1 MNAMLSEN
9 FENLKDNVPADKW
22 AATLADLLQLAQ
34 NASENFQYE
43 RALSYLA
50 TMEELWQSKALP
62 NFSDDLRFNLYNEKG
77 RVLSKLGRYSEA
89 VTEYEKLLKFCQ
101 DKKMPVKRAEVFLE
115 IGQLLAKQGEL
126 DRALGHLHRALGL
139 YRRLSNSQGICKSL
153 RNLGVI
159 YIELGEFDD
168 AETSY
173 KEAIQIALV
182 DDQYI
187 LYADLNNNLG
197 AIRNMKGDWEG
208 ALESYSLAKEVYER
222 EREVRKAAYTINNI
236 GITFLEQEQYDR
248 ALKNFVMAVKTAESI
263 KDASLCLILSINLTD
278 LYLKRGEIEEAKR
291 YCANADK
298 YLESEKLRNSQLV
311 ETRKLAGQIAMR
323 EGRLD
328 EAGRFFDEAY
338 SISDELGLQYQQAE
352 VLHEKGR
359 LYFQADAHLEALQAL
374 ERAIHIF
381 SQLQATGRIEKTE
394 TLIGSIEELYLKIFE
409 SMAHKVDQ
417 KDHYTKG
424 HSDRVAQLAL
434 VIARELNLSDGEVK
448 EVVGG
453 ALLHDIGK
461 LDIADEIIKKEG
473 KLTAEEYAEIKT
485 HPDRGVQRLSGVTF
499 PWNIEPLI
507 RYHHERFDGG
517 GYPSGLTGESIPLGA
532 RIICVCDVFDAL
544 TSERPYRAAF
554 PAERALQ
561 VMKTE
566 MAIAFDPVILD
577 TLINLV
583 HAGRLEEILNRQTSP
598 DEMYRI
604 WAQVR
609 TKEETSAE
617 DSSPAPM
624 TPVAR

>member
-9 FENLKDNVPADKW
+9 FDNLKDHVPADKW
-22 AATLADLLQLAQ
+22 AATLADLLQLAKK
-34 NASENFQYE
+34 ASENFQYE
-43 RALSYLA
+43 RALGYLA

-62 NFSDDLRFNLYNEKG
+62 NFSDELKFDLYNEKG
-77 RVLSKLGRYSEA
+77 RVLSKLGRYGEA
-89 VTEYEKLLKFCQ
+89 VTESEKLLKFCQ
-101 DKKMPVKRAEVFLE
+101 DKKMPAKRAEVFLE

-139 YRRLSNSQGICKSL
+139 YRRLNDPQGICKSL

-159 YIELGEFDD
+159 YIEMGEFDD
-168 AETSY
+168 AESSY

-182 DDQYI
+182 NDQYI

-208 ALESYSLAKEVYER
+208 ALESYHLAKEVYER
-222 EREVRKAAYTINNI
+222 EREVRKAAYTVNNI
-236 GITFLEQEQYDR
+236 GITFLEQEQYGR
-248 ALKNFVMAVKTAESI
+248 ALKYFVAAVRTAESI

-278 LYLKRGEIEEAKR
+278 LYLKRGEIDEAKR
-291 YCANADK
+291 YCSNAET
-298 YLESEKLRNSQLV
+298 YLATEKLRNSQLV

-323 EGRLD
+323 EGNFN
-328 EAGRFFDEAY
+328 EALRCFDEAFE
-338 SISDELGLQYQQAE
+338 ISDELGLQYQQAE
-352 VLHEKGR
+352 VWHEKGR
-359 LYFQADAHLEALQAL
+359 LYLEMDSHMEALQSL

-381 SQLQATGRIEKTE
+381 SQLQAAGRIEKTE
-394 TLIGSIEELYLKIFE
+394 NLIGSIEELYLKIFE

-424 HSDRVAQLAL
+424 HSDRVAHLAL
-434 VIARELNLSDGEVK
+434 VIARELNLTDGEVK

-473 KLTAEEYAEIKT
+473 KLTDDEYAEIKS
-485 HPDRGVQRLSGVTF
+485 HPDRGVQRLSGMTF

-517 GYPSGLTGESIPLGA
+517 GYPAGLSGELIPLGA

-566 MAIAFDPVILD
+566 MAVAFDPVILD

-598 DEMYRI
+598 DELYRI
-604 WAQVR
+604 WAGVR
-609 TKEETSAE
+609 VKENSDADEAVP
-617 DSSPAPM
+617 DPAV
-624 TPVAR
+624 TVAR